1 MTANQR
7 TEALPIGA
15 PAFSLERLGVVM
27 SPLAGEP
34 TEALGVLNPATAR
47 RGAEVYLFPRLVAE
61 GNYSR
66 IGRARVIF
74 DAAGIPV
81 DVERLGVVLEPQEAW
96 GLHAGGG
103 GVEDPRITYMPRLSR
118 WIMTYVAYGPFGP
131 RIGLATSADLERWD
145 RLGPVSSEGPV
156 LANPRL
162 SFTGTRRTSGTV
174 PATRD
179 ASGTREPRHPVA
191 GAGRRSPETW
201 MTDSR
206 PIDIVVLAKQVPDTH
221 NITGDVMTKD
231 GTMNRGALSAIFN
244 PEDLNALEMALQ
256 IKDRHGGTVTVI
268 TMGPPKAANILR
280 ESLWR
285 GADRVVLLT
294 DRRFAGAD
302 TLATSLV
309 LQKAIEKIGRY
320 DLILAGR
327 QAIDGDTA
335 QVGPQTA
342 EKLGIPQITY
352 AESVLEIADGRITA
366 QRALDSG
373 SEIVRCQM
381 PCLLTVVGSAN
392 TPRPPSVRRQIA
404 RKLAATS
411 GEYAELRKQWP
422 EFETD
427 AALEEY
433 LSAHDLKIPVWTA
446 DDIGATAEHIGL
458 AGSPTQV
465 HRINFV
471 VLESTESKTVQPT
484 PEAIAAMVA
493 ELVHEYIVG

>member
-1 MTANQR
+1 
-7 TEALPIGA
+7 
-15 PAFSLERLGVVM
+15 
-27 SPLAGEP
+27 
-34 TEALGVLNPATAR
+34 
-47 RGAEVYLFPRLVAE
+47 
-61 GNYSR
+61 
-66 IGRARVIF
+66 
-74 DAAGIPV
+74 
-81 DVERLGVVLEPQEAW
+81 
-96 GLHAGGG
+96 
-103 GVEDPRITYMPRLSR
+103 
-118 WIMTYVAYGPFGP
+118 
-131 RIGLATSADLERWD
+131 
-145 RLGPVSSEGPV
+145 
-156 LANPRL
+156 
-162 SFTGTRRTSGTV
+162 
-174 PATRD
+174 
-179 ASGTREPRHPVA
+179 
-191 GAGRRSPETW
+191 

-206 PIDIVVLAKQVPDTH
+206 PIDSVVLVKQVPDTH
-221 NITGDVMTKD
+221 NITGDAMTKD
-231 GTMNRGALSAIFN
+231 GTMNRNALSAIFN
-244 PEDLNALEMALQ
+244 PEDLNALEMAIQ
-256 IKDRHGGTVTVI
+256 IRERHGGTVTVI
-268 TMGPPKAANILR
+268 TMGPPKAAGILR

-285 GADRVVLLT
+285 GADKVILLT

-320 DLILAGR
+320 DLVLAGR

-366 QRALDSG
+366 QRALDTG

-404 RKLAATS
+404 GKLAATP
-411 GEYAELRKQWP
+411 GEYAALRKQWP

-427 AALEEY
+427 AALEDY
-433 LSAHDLKIPVWTA
+433 LVAHDLRIPVWTA
-446 DDIGATAEHIGL
+446 DDIGASAEVIGL

-465 HRINFV
+465 HKINFV
-471 VLESTESKTVQPT
+471 VLESTESKTVPPT